1 MIILFILGNSSL
13 RKFSLTFCTVLVV
26 GYFTTKAT
34 ESIARETWSNIVQ
47 DLSLK
52 LNDYKS
58 NEHNEKDNGI
68 GEGFMLL
75 SNNRQQSSTKKHSA
89 NALLFVNRISTLNNI
104 TSSTCKTITSIE
116 NSNDTLSPT
125 NIHADDQLH
134 ESPLSNTKDT
144 VPRKISSPNTT
155 TANDDPDIKNYL
167 AVNDDDFSKQLLDV
181 ELTYDGSGDTTEET
195 TEYTSETTTMS
206 DIQSSIQ
213 PNEQNTTTT
222 TSDFTAPTS
231 GTATPITSESTTM
244 PTAVTTEGDTNTTYT
259 IQPTL
264 TSAIPDSTVTLTS
277 ITETTDNE
285 TTSTGTTHTTPIG
298 TSTTDT
304 ITAGTGT
311 TYTATSGTGTT
322 NTTTAGTD
330 TSTIVTGTTDT
341 TTGGTGTTDTT
352 TAGTGTTDTR
362 TGRTGTTDATT
373 VGTGTADAATAV
385 TGTTDSATAGTG
397 RSTTVIGT
405 TASSSAGT
413 ETSTTVTG
421 TIHSTTAGTD
431 TTDSTMIVTA
441 TTFSTTSSTTVASA
455 SISVSTTGVSTTTAR
470 PIVAISLSNSTILIL
485 RINCTSG
492 KNDWMEL
499 YGRINSTLSGK
510 YPYIITPADV
520 NSVCNNSGVADVT
533 LEFPN
538 YYNISDTHDIL
549 SGVEGIGNN
558 FSLPLLAVNKCG
570 QNETILVIGVTS
582 CFLINACNLCGL
594 YPVRGRC
601 EPETG
606 LSKCRCYQNQNDS
619 SRPYVGDFCE
629 ESRIIPINANN
640 DPSWA
645 PIIVGILAGL
655 AGLFCAITC
664 CLWFVAGYRRRRRN
678 PDKDDVQA
686 FRLWHLPRA
695 TIPTPVSNEN
705 NPDYMNSTMSTSS
718 SSRTYSNPDQTN
730 PADSTFFKELD
741 QKMGENLRAT
751 IARPNASA
759 MLASLPSDTIS
770 LTSSFDPIDEL
781 DSIIDNE
788 DLNVTF
794 HDPLNDLFEDDDILE
809 AINPNVIL
817 PRPIVDSKP
826 SGLFSV

>member
-1 MIILFILGNSSL
+1 
-13 RKFSLTFCTVLVV
+13 
-26 GYFTTKAT
+26 
-34 ESIARETWSNIVQ
+34 
-47 DLSLK
+47 
-52 LNDYKS
+52 
-58 NEHNEKDNGI
+58 
-68 GEGFMLL
+68 
-75 SNNRQQSSTKKHSA
+75 
-89 NALLFVNRISTLNNI
+89 
-104 TSSTCKTITSIE
+104 
-116 NSNDTLSPT
+116 
-125 NIHADDQLH
+125 
-134 ESPLSNTKDT
+134 
-144 VPRKISSPNTT
+144 
-155 TANDDPDIKNYL
+155 
-167 AVNDDDFSKQLLDV
+167 
-181 ELTYDGSGDTTEET
+181 
-195 TEYTSETTTMS
+195 MS

-264 TSAIPDSTVTLTS
+264 TSAIPDSTVTHTS

-330 TSTIVTGTTDT
+330 TSTRVTGTTDT

-421 TIHSTTAGTD
+421 TTVATSTGTGTMTTASGASDTTFTTDSSSAGTGTSTTVSGTTAARSTGTGTSTSVTGTIHSTTAGTD
-431 TTDSTMIVTA
+431 TTDSTTIVTA

-794 HDPLNDLFEDDDILE
+794 HDPINDLFEDDDILE

>member
-1 MIILFILGNSSL
+1 
-13 RKFSLTFCTVLVV
+13 
-26 GYFTTKAT
+26 
-34 ESIARETWSNIVQ
+34 
-47 DLSLK
+47 
-52 LNDYKS
+52 
-58 NEHNEKDNGI
+58 
-68 GEGFMLL
+68 
-75 SNNRQQSSTKKHSA
+75 
-89 NALLFVNRISTLNNI
+89 
-104 TSSTCKTITSIE
+104 
-116 NSNDTLSPT
+116 
-125 NIHADDQLH
+125 
-134 ESPLSNTKDT
+134 
-144 VPRKISSPNTT
+144 
-155 TANDDPDIKNYL
+155 
-167 AVNDDDFSKQLLDV
+167 
-181 ELTYDGSGDTTEET
+181 
-195 TEYTSETTTMS
+195 MS